1 MELTAVEIITLCT
14 RHHAQIALNLACI
27 WKVKGENR
35 VSFVTASEVQKLR
48 IKETNCIYIC
58 RMSIKEGITHT
69 SYMYYAQLIK
79 ICTLCRST
87 EPREKKKTPVNVH
100 GIIHTGAT
108 GPGDLVQNK

>member
-35 VSFVTASEVQKLR
+35 VSCVTASEVQKLR

-69 SYMYYAQLIK
+69 SYMY
-79 ICTLCRST
+79 S
-87 EPREKKKTPVNVH
+87 PTPVIRTSVIRNLGYPNTVPNAESVSKKSYLH
-100 GIIHTGAT
+100 
-108 GPGDLVQNK
+108 

>member
-1 MELTAVEIITLCT
+1 MELTAVKIITLCT
-14 RHHAQIALNLACI
+14 RHHAQIALSLACI
-27 WKVKGENR
+27 WKVKAENR

-69 SYMYYAQLIK
+69 SYMYYVQLIK

-87 EPREKKKTPVNVH
+87 KPREKKTPVNVH